1 MFDIVVAMRMRSN
14 DALMFPE
21 TAENSGEQ
29 RARPLFWVFAERR
42 RPRIPAANAVSL
54 ADNLP
59 QQQQKQQRC
68 LGHHTARCLSA
79 SFEMICALGDP
90 ARCKEAQSAMQA

>member
-1 MFDIVVAMRMRSN
+1 MRSN

-59 QQQQKQQRC
+59 QQQQKQQQ
-68 LGHHTARCLSA
+68 LDGSNKGGEDVDAIARTSTDDDRA
-79 SFEMICALGDP
+79 E
-90 ARCKEAQSAMQA
+90 